1 MYASSDSSQEF
12 GMFFMVH
19 IKTKPCIVS
28 MIHMVDSHHA
38 LSNYR
43 VKNISASKIA
53 TQKHNWSATYPVVI
67 RMPKIHKTLLIHKLH
82 AIIH

>member
-1 MYASSDSSQEF
+1 
-12 GMFFMVH
+12 MFFMVH

-28 MIHMVDSHHA
+28 MIHMVDSNHA

-53 TQKHNWSATYPVVI
+53 TQKH
-67 RMPKIHKTLLIHKLH
+67 K
-82 AIIH
+82 